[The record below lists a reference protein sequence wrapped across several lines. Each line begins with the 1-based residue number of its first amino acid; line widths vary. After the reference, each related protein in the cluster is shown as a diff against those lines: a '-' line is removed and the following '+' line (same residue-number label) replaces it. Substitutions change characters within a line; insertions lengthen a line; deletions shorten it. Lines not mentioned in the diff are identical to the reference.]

1 MRASTA
7 KCASSVRDASWQCVV
22 GATLCPHTQPLT
34 PCCADVSRAEAHHE
48 GPPQAAGGDRG
59 AGLGTQP
66 CCRWPTLCAFLT
78 PWLSQQAN
86 AEQRAQLK
94 QLDED
99 AEYVQVRQEA
109 HNACRRH
116 DADDGSLSTQH
127 FPKDEKY
134 VSLFVTDG
142 DQVHAAAER
151 LRLRALIKTQRAEE
165 ALLTE
170 KDEGAARNRMAAWQ
184 AWVHQGMRS
193 ADVRA
198 CVMLITHRRVH
209 RRGFASRPRGCRR
222 GRPGR

>member
-1 MRASTA
+1 
-7 KCASSVRDASWQCVV
+7 
-22 GATLCPHTQPLT
+22 
-34 PCCADVSRAEAHHE
+34 
-48 GPPQAAGGDRG
+48 
-59 AGLGTQP
+59 
-66 CCRWPTLCAFLT
+66 LCAFLT

-109 HNACRRH
+109 HNACKLCIS
-116 DADDGSLSTQH
+116 DDGSPSIQH

-165 ALLTE
+165 ALLAE
-170 KDEGAARNRMAAWQ
+170 KDEGAARNWMAAWQ
-184 AWVHQGMRS
+184 GHQWVHPGMCS
-193 ADVRA
+193 ADMRA
-198 CVMLITHRRVH
+198 CATNRRVH
-209 RRGFASRPRGCRR
+209 RR
-222 GRPGR
+222 